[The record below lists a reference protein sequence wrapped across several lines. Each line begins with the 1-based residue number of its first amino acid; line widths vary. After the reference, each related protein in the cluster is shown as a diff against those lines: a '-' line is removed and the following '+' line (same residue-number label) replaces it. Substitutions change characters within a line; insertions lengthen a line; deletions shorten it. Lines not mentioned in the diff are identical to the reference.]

1 MPSVAEKVERE
12 YSAYARG
19 EDRPM
24 FGYAA
29 LLSAYAGVVAVGAA
43 IIRRRGRRLPQHIS
57 TRDVGL
63 VAVGTFQLARML
75 TKRPIT
81 SAIRAPF
88 TEYQGVAGPAELRE
102 GVRGSGLR
110 HAVGEL
116 VTCPFCMEHWI
127 ATAFGFGLVVA
138 PDATRLA
145 AAMLSAEAAADFLQ
159 FAYARVEQR
168 VT

>member
-1 MPSVAEKVERE
+1 M
-12 YSAYARG
+12 
-19 EDRPM
+19 
-24 FGYAA
+24 
-29 LLSAYAGVVAVGAA
+29 
-43 IIRRRGRRLPQHIS
+43 
-57 TRDVGL
+57 
-63 VAVGTFQLARML
+63 AVGTFQLARML